1 MGSPFNFLRTIKLK
15 LRLENDVRFRLSRLS
30 DPRSRVEHFIHR
42 TSERLSFG
50 KYFLYTARALTATGG
65 FNPLIAKLGYCP
77 DAGLQFWA
85 GWLSLAPLMR
95 NVSVDTD

>member
-50 KYFLYTARALTATGG
+50 KYFLYTARALTATDG
-65 FNPLIAKLGYCP
+65 FNPLNRQTGV
-77 DAGLQFWA
+77 
-85 GWLSLAPLMR
+85 LS
-95 NVSVDTD
+95 

>member
-1 MGSPFNFLRTIKLK
+1 MTEQQLGHCYPLA
-15 LRLENDVRFRLSRLS
+15 D
-30 DPRSRVEHFIHR
+30 
-42 TSERLSFG
+42 
-50 KYFLYTARALTATGG
+50 LT
-65 FNPLIAKLGYCP
+65 PLIAKLGYCP